1 MFVFRWE
8 VNDVSDFHKK
18 KAEKKAEITYN
29 LTNAQIAA
37 LESEAYAKGVA
48 KGVIEGIHCSVGA
61 MCKVLHIS
69 YGWGRGRIPDLCDRV
84 LGMLS
89 HAGGPN
95 VLSIDEMK
103 QAAYDWGNI
112 KDIEF
117 KRRK

>member
-1 MFVFRWE
+1 MG
-8 VNDVSDFHKK
+8 DFHKK
-18 KAEKKAEITYN
+18 KAEKKAEIAYKY
-29 LTNAQIAA
+29 TNAQIEKMERA
-37 LESEAYAKGVA
+37 AYAAGVA

-103 QAAYDWGNI
+103 QAASDWGNI

>member
-1 MFVFRWE
+1 M
-8 VNDVSDFHKK
+8 SDFHKK
-18 KAEKKAEITYN
+18 KAEKQAQTRYSYTNEQIAEIER
-29 LTNAQIAA
+29 AA
-37 LESEAYAKGVA
+37 YSAGVA
-48 KGVIEGIHCSVGA
+48 KGVIEGIHCTVGA
-61 MCKVLHIS
+61 VCKVLHIS
-69 YGWGRGRIPDLCDRV
+69 YGWDKEEREEIPDLCDRV

-103 QAAYDWGNI
+103 QAAFDLGDI